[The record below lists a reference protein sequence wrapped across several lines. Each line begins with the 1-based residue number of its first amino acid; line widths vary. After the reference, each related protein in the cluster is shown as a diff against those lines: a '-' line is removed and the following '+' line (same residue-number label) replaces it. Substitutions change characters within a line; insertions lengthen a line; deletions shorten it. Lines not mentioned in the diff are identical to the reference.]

1 MIRIIHNNGNENRY
15 QLKKVKILAKWF
27 FSSTFLLFLGNWIGQ
42 IALNWYAYQLNHN
55 AMDLALINFF
65 RLAPIFLLSLWAG
78 AIADR
83 YRRSTLIK
91 LTVTSSFLI
100 TGTLT
105 IFVLT
110 MGELPMTFL
119 YIYSCLRGCMSAIE
133 TPVRQA
139 VLPDISERLSIS
151 KGVSYHSFVLNV
163 CRSIGPAISGFI
175 IAIWDISIAFVIQ
188 TACYLLA
195 LSLSLP
201 LQLMVKK
208 QNKAPKFSL
217 PIAWNYFKLNVVSRR
232 IFTTSLLIMA
242 MGYSYTTML
251 PILTNELFPK
261 KASIFGTAMT
271 FSAIGGILATLIIP
285 YILKTVSTDKFYF
298 LSSVL
303 FGLALMLLYPFG
315 TTGLFIAIFCVG
327 LFGQFARTTNR
338 IYFQNDVEEENR
350 GKILS
355 IVMMDRGMI
364 PLGAVVLSYFTE
376 RIGITTT
383 FLVMGVAT
391 TLIAILGYAMNLKI
405 NGGKTIHDNH
415 SSSKC

>member
-1 MIRIIHNNGNENRY
+1 
-15 QLKKVKILAKWF
+15 
-27 FSSTFLLFLGNWIGQ
+27 
-42 IALNWYAYQLNHN
+42 
-55 AMDLALINFF
+55 
-65 RLAPIFLLSLWAG
+65 
-78 AIADR
+78 
-83 YRRSTLIK
+83 
-91 LTVTSSFLI
+91 
-100 TGTLT
+100 
-105 IFVLT
+105 
-110 MGELPMTFL
+110 
-119 YIYSCLRGCMSAIE
+119 
-133 TPVRQA
+133 
-139 VLPDISERLSIS
+139 
-151 KGVSYHSFVLNV
+151 
-163 CRSIGPAISGFI
+163 
-175 IAIWDISIAFVIQ
+175 
-188 TACYLLA
+188 
-195 LSLSLP
+195 
-201 LQLMVKK
+201 
-208 QNKAPKFSL
+208 
-217 PIAWNYFKLNVVSRR
+217 
-232 IFTTSLLIMA
+232 MA